1 MSKESKLEKNN
12 LKKNKHLNDKK
23 GNLPFKIKFKVDK
36 KKSNKSV
43 YIKEIE
49 EEMNKELNE
58 ELNEDDEIKEISK
71 CNHDPNSLNTTLVLM
86 KRRTMTYPAQL
97 DFYCKC
103 CNKTFRFTKDERGD
117 LEPLE

>member
-12 LKKNKHLNDKK
+12 LKKDKHLNDKK

-49 EEMNKELNE
+49 EEMNGELKE
-58 ELNEDDEIKEISK
+58 DIKTKEISK
-71 CNHDPNSLNTTLVLM
+71 CDHDPNSLNTTLVLM

>member
-1 MSKESKLEKNN
+1 MSKESKLEKN
-12 LKKNKHLNDKK
+12 KHLNDKK
-23 GNLPFKIKFKVDK
+23 GGLPFKIKFKVDK

-49 EEMNKELNE
+49 EEMNGELKE
-58 ELNEDDEIKEISK
+58 DVEIKEDDSK
-71 CNHDPNSLNTTLVLM
+71 CNHNPDSLNTTLVLM

>member
-12 LKKNKHLNDKK
+12 LKKDKHLNDKR

-58 ELNEDDEIKEISK
+58 NIEIREDDSK
-71 CNHDPNSLNTTLVLM
+71 CNHNPDALNTTLVLM

>member
-1 MSKESKLEKNN
+1 M
-12 LKKNKHLNDKK
+12 NDKK

-36 KKSNKSV
+36 KKSKKSDLSV
-43 YIKEIE
+43 NIKE
-49 EEMNKELNE
+49 MNE
-58 ELNEDDEIKEISK
+58 ELKEDLKEDLKEELKEENNNK
-71 CNHDPNSLNTTLVLM
+71 CNHNPNSLNTTLVLM

>member
-1 MSKESKLEKNN
+1 MSINNKESKLE
-12 LKKNKHLNDKK
+12 KNKHLNDKK

-49 EEMNKELNE
+49 EEMNKELK
-58 ELNEDDEIKEISK
+58 EDVEIKENSK
-71 CNHDPNSLNTTLVLM
+71 CDHDPNSLNTTLVLM

-97 DFYCKC
+97 YFYCKC

>member
-1 MSKESKLEKNN
+1 MSINNKDNKLE
-12 LKKNKHLNDKK
+12 KNKHLNDKK

-36 KKSNKSV
+36 KKSKKSDLSV
-43 YIKEIE
+43 NIKE
-49 EEMNKELNE
+49 MNE
-58 ELNEDDEIKEISK
+58 ELKEDLKEELIEENNNK
-71 CNHDPNSLNTTLVLM
+71 CNHNPNSLNTTLVLM

>member
-12 LKKNKHLNDKK
+12 LKKDKHLNDKK
-23 GNLPFKIKFKVDK
+23 GNLPFKIKFKVDRDK
-36 KKSNKSV
+36 TKKSDLSV
-43 YIKEIE
+43 NIKE
-49 EEMNKELNE
+49 MNE
-58 ELNEDDEIKEISK
+58 ELKENFNEDNNK
-71 CNHDPNSLNTTLVLM
+71 CDHNPNSLNTTLVLM

-103 CNKTFRFTKDERGD
+103 CNKTFRFTKNERGD